1 MCNVSGQLKNK
12 RWNNFVSNLNNY
24 FSNVIKDI
32 GIRVSWQESRNS
44 VQWTQEFNL
53 LSLDKPIK
61 GQAYRSLEF
70 NKDNDYCDAIV
81 SQICQQL
88 GFASNL
94 LGIRHDLTL
103 WIDPYEITIRLVI

>member
-1 MCNVSGQLKNK
+1 MNVT
-12 RWNNFVSNLNNY
+12 
-24 FSNVIKDI
+24 KDI
-32 GIRVSWQESRNS
+32 GIQVRISIFRFIIDQFS
-44 VQWTQEFNL
+44 
-53 LSLDKPIK
+53 SLDKPIK

-103 WIDPYEITIRLVI
+103 WIDPYEITIRLVIIRPSIANLASVRVAE